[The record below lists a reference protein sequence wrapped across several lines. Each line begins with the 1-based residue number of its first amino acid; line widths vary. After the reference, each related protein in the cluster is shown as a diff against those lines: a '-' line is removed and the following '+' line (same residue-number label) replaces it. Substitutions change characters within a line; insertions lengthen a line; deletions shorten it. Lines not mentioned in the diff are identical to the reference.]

1 MFRRSDPKG
10 PNHRDAFFE
19 EYRKR
24 DRKRRISVI
33 VSGLVSLLAI
43 VGIFFY
49 DDIARIS
56 SKFTNRASETSSPSE
71 WTTESSDLPTSTNQI
86 VEEETI
92 PPLKPIQ
99 EDHSD
104 PDLIANNST
113 PTTPTFADPIEHTPS
128 REEPSVTEP
137 EESITTPVTRGEE
150 PNTSINVT
158 QEDPP
163 SFPVVDTGEKI
174 YKMADEMPN
183 YPGGLS
189 ARKRY
194 VKRNINPSVASLVKN
209 SDRTKVYLQFIVEPN
224 GEISSV
230 RVVQGVNNPQVD
242 QEAIR
247 LIEDMPRWEPGRV
260 DGERVR
266 VYYTIPIDFRQT

>member
-24 DRKRRISVI
+24 ERKRRISLM
-33 VSGLVSLLAI
+33 VSGLISLLAI
-43 VGIFFY
+43 VGIFFF
-49 DDIARIS
+49 DDIARVS
-56 SKFTNRASETSSPSE
+56 SRFTNSDSDTVSPSE
-71 WTTESSDLPTSTNQI
+71 WTTESSDLPMPVDPIT
-86 VEEETI
+86 EEETKL
-92 PPLKPIQ
+92 PSDATQ
-99 EDHSD
+99 EDG
-104 PDLIANNST
+104 PDLIADNS
-113 PTTPTFADPIEHTPS
+113 PPETPTFTPDPVENTPI
-128 REEPSVTEP
+128 RENPPVTEP
-137 EESITTPVTRGEE
+137 EESVTTPVTRGEE
-150 PNTSINVT
+150 SKPSISITREN
-158 QEDPP
+158 PP
-163 SFPVVDTGEKI
+163 TIPVVDAGEKI